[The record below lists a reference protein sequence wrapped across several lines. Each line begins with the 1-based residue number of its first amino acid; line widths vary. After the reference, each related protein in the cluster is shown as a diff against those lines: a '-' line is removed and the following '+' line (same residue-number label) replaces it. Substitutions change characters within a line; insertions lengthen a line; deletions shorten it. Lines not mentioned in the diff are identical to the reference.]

1 MKLALLSD
9 VHANLQAL
17 DACIAHAREQGA
29 QQLAF
34 LGDLVGYGGDPVAVT
49 ARIMALAEEGALV
62 LRGNHDEMAVCPPQT
77 THTLGDSTAQWTHD
91 QLDARALGFL
101 ATLPLSIQK
110 DKLLLVHASAEAP
123 ELWRYVYDANTAAQS
138 LQAASA
144 QHAVRYVFGGHVHH
158 QSLYFKAADESLQR
172 FVPTAGVMVPVP
184 AHRHWLATI
193 GSVGQPRDG
202 NPQAMYA
209 VLDLTQGEL
218 TFYRVA
224 YDYTAAGEAIRR
236 AGLPDFFADRL
247 ELGR

>member
-9 VHANLQAL
+9 IHANLQAL
-17 DACIAHAREQGA
+17 EACVAHAHQQGA

-34 LGDLVGYGGDPVAVT
+34 LGDLVGYGGDPAAVM

-62 LRGNHDEMAVCPPQT
+62 LRGNHDEMAVSPPQT
-77 THTLGDSTAQWTHD
+77 SMTLGDSTAQWTHD

-110 DKLLLVHASAEAP
+110 DQLLLVHASAEAP
-123 ELWRYVYDANTAAQS
+123 ELWRYVYDARAASQS
-138 LQAASA
+138 LQAASE
-144 QHAVRYVFGGHVHH
+144 QPDVRYVFGGHVHH

-172 FVPTAGVMVPVP
+172 FLPAAGVVVPVP
-184 AHRHWLATI
+184 SYRHWLVTV

-202 NPQAMYA
+202 NPRAMYA
-209 VLDLTQGEL
+209 LLDTAQGEL
-218 TFYRVA
+218 TFHRVA
-224 YDYTAAGEAIRR
+224 YDIVAAADAIRR